1 MGYLGPQA
9 CKYVL
14 DNIHV
19 QPSVR
24 LTMNIQELDLN
35 GGTFKVNLPYNW
47 VGWLLWAI
55 GLIITLFGFFA
66 AVNDTNALVVA
77 AFGLL
82 LMAFTSP
89 GSLESNLN
97 DVRQG
102 AIDPAELEAKAE
114 SSGLSIDNWWM
125 RQTSYVPTTDPSDW
139 ILPAPGPMTWNNDD
153 RYAPHGDGSA
163 LPEHPSKVGTPI
175 PATMTLFSVYCL
187 LAIACIII
195 AAGALMSS
203 EEYEGEITPAIGIT
217 ALGLILSLVGYFKSK
232 MLRQMID
239 TPTSLVR
246 SAPVGNPELVG
257 QVRPIDEG
265 CLTVVVDGNQ
275 NMTVGNMVGY
285 QWSYEQY
292 QCRTTTDSEGNSKEE
307 CHWVTIRSD
316 AGGCPF
322 ILHDGTGGIRVNIG
336 SFKRTDYGQY
346 LKRWD
351 GKFAQTLGKQ
361 MMSQA
366 IAGML
371 GGARVKKHRWT
382 LYGLRL
388 GNPVYVLG
396 QTKPRSNDA
405 LQAEG
410 LDGTLGN
417 SIIEV
422 WGNEDAPGVKCT
434 LHRGTELSNL
444 GRSRSGFELVILPLL
459 MMFGGIALFGL
470 A

>member
-1 MGYLGPQA
+1 MDI
-9 CKYVL
+9 K
-14 DNIHV
+14 
-19 QPSVR
+19 
-24 LTMNIQELDLN
+24 ELDLN

-55 GLIITLFGFFA
+55 GLIITLAGLFIA
-66 AVNDTNALVVA
+66 LNDINGLGVA

-82 LMAFTSP
+82 FMALTSP
-89 GSLESNLN
+89 GSLEAKLHQ
-97 DVRQG
+97 VRQS

-125 RQTSYVPTTDPSDW
+125 KQTSYVPTTDPSDW
-139 ILPAPGPMTWNNDD
+139 ILPAPGPSTWNNDD
-153 RYAPHGDGSA
+153 RYGPEGDGSA
-163 LPEHPSKVGTPI
+163 LPEHPSKIGTPI

-187 LAIACIII
+187 LAISLILVFTASIQ
-195 AAGALMSS
+195 
-203 EEYEGEITPAIGIT
+203 EDYTPAIIIT
-217 ALGLILSLVGYFKSK
+217 LIGLILSLVGFFRAK
-232 MLRQMID
+232 MVRQMID

-322 ILHDGTGGIRVNIG
+322 ILHDGTGGIRVNTS
-336 SFKRTDYGQY
+336 SFKRIDYGQY

-351 GKFAQTLGKQ
+351 GAFAQTLGKQ
-361 MMSQA
+361 IMASA

-396 QTKPRSNDA
+396 QTKPRPSEA

-434 LHRGTELSNL
+434 LNRGSELSNL
-444 GRSRSGFELVILPLL
+444 GRSRSGFELVILPII
-459 MMFGGIALFGL
+459 MMIGGISLFGL

>member
-1 MGYLGPQA
+1 
-9 CKYVL
+9 
-14 DNIHV
+14 
-19 QPSVR
+19 
-24 LTMNIQELDLN
+24 MNIEELDLN
-35 GGTFKVNLPYNW
+35 GGAFKVNLPYNW
-47 VGWLLWAI
+47 VGWLIWVI
-55 GLIITLFGFFA
+55 GLILTLVGFGLSATGEITSLA
-66 AVNDTNALVVA
+66 ISIV
-77 AFGLL
+77 GLL
-82 LMAFTSP
+82 LLAFSSP
-89 GSLESNLN
+89 GSLEAGLHK
-97 DVRQG
+97 VRQN
-102 AIDPAELEAKAE
+102 AIDPAELEAKAQ

-125 RQTSYVPTTDPSDW
+125 QQTSYVPTTDPSDW
-139 ILPAPGPMTWNNDD
+139 ILPAPGPSTWDNSD
-153 RYAPHGDGSA
+153 RYGPSGDGSP
-163 LPEHPSKVGTPI
+163 LPEHPVKIGTPT
-175 PATMTLFSVYCL
+175 PATTTLFSIYIIL
-187 LAIACIII
+187 LISCMLIVGGSVMTDDEADVVMI
-195 AAGALMSS
+195 
-203 EEYEGEITPAIGIT
+203 PAIVI
-217 ALGLILSLVGYFKSK
+217 AVIGLIATLIGYFKAK

-246 SAPVGNPELVG
+246 SAPAGNPELVG

-275 NMTVGNMVGY
+275 NMVVGNMVGY
-285 QWSYEQY
+285 KWQYEQY

-307 CHWVTIRSD
+307 CHWVTVRSD

-322 ILHDGTGGIRVNIG
+322 ILHDGTGGIRVNAHT
-336 SFKRTDYGQY
+336 FKRADYGQY

-371 GGARVKKHRWT
+371 GGARVKNHRWT

-396 QTKPRSNDA
+396 QTKPRTSDA
-405 LQAEG
+405 LAAEG

-434 LHRGTELSNL
+434 LQRGTELANL
-444 GRSRSGFELVILPLL
+444 GRARSGFELVILPIV
-459 MMFGGIALFGL
+459 MMIGGIALIGL

>member
-1 MGYLGPQA
+1 M
-9 CKYVL
+9 
-14 DNIHV
+14 D
-19 QPSVR
+19 
-24 LTMNIQELDLN
+24 IQELDLN
-35 GGTFKVNLPYNW
+35 GGTFKLNLPYNW

-55 GLIITLFGFFA
+55 GLILTIVGIVV
-66 AVNDTNALVVA
+66 AVNDTVGLGLS

-82 LMAFTSP
+82 MMAFTSP
-89 GSLESNLN
+89 GSLESGLHA
-97 DVRQG
+97 VRKQ
-102 AIDPAELEAKAE
+102 AIDPAVLQAKAE

-125 RQTSYVPTTDPSDW
+125 QQTSYVPTTDPSDW
-139 ILPAPGPMTWNNDD
+139 ILPAPGPSTWDNDN
-153 RYAPHGDGSA
+153 RYAAQGDGSA
-163 LPEHPSKVGTPI
+163 LPEHPSVIGTPI
-175 PATMTLFSVYCL
+175 PATLTLFSIYVILSITCIL
-187 LAIACIII
+187 ILAAAVMKDAEADAGMYPALGIA
-195 AAGALMSS
+195 GV
-203 EEYEGEITPAIGIT
+203 
-217 ALGLILSLVGYFKSK
+217 GLILTLIGYFKSK

-275 NMTVGNMVGY
+275 DMTFGNMVGY
-285 QWSYEQY
+285 HWAYEQY
-292 QCRTTTDSEGNSKEE
+292 QCRTTRDSEGNSKEE
-307 CHWVTIRSD
+307 CHWVTVRSD
-316 AGGCPF
+316 SGGCPF
-322 ILHDGTGGIRVNIG
+322 ILHDGTGGMRVNTN

-361 MMSQA
+361 MMASA

-396 QTKPRSNDA
+396 QTKPRTREA
-405 LQAEG
+405 LEAEG

-422 WGNEDAPGVKCT
+422 WGNEDAPGIKCT
-434 LHRGTELSNL
+434 LQRGSELANI
-444 GRSRSGFELVILPLL
+444 GRSRSGFELVMLPVI
-459 MMFGGIALFGL
+459 MMIGGIALIGL

>member
-125 RQTSYVPTTDPSDW
+125 SQTSYVPTTDPSDW

-444 GRSRSGFELVILPLL
+444 GRSRSGFELVMLPLL

>member
-1 MGYLGPQA
+1 
-9 CKYVL
+9 
-14 DNIHV
+14 
-19 QPSVR
+19 
-24 LTMNIQELDLN
+24 MNIEELDLN
-35 GGTFKVNLPYNW
+35 GGAFKVNLPYNW
-47 VGWLLWAI
+47 VGWLIWVI
-55 GLIITLFGFFA
+55 GLILTLVGFGLSATGEITSLA
-66 AVNDTNALVVA
+66 ISIV
-77 AFGLL
+77 GLL
-82 LMAFTSP
+82 LLAFSSP
-89 GSLESNLN
+89 GSLEAGLHK
-97 DVRQG
+97 VRQN
-102 AIDPAELEAKAE
+102 AIDPAELEAKAQ

-125 RQTSYVPTTDPSDW
+125 QQTSYVPTTDPSDW
-139 ILPAPGPMTWNNDD
+139 ILPAPGPSTWDNSD
-153 RYAPHGDGSA
+153 RYGPSGDGSP
-163 LPEHPSKVGTPI
+163 LPEHPVKIGTPT
-175 PATMTLFSVYCL
+175 PATTTLFSIYIIL
-187 LAIACIII
+187 LISCMLIVGGSVMTDDEADVGMI
-195 AAGALMSS
+195 
-203 EEYEGEITPAIGIT
+203 PAIVI
-217 ALGLILSLVGYFKSK
+217 AVIGLIATLIGYFKAK

-246 SAPVGNPELVG
+246 SAPAGNPELVG

-275 NMTVGNMVGY
+275 NMVVGNMVGY
-285 QWSYEQY
+285 KWQYEQY

-307 CHWVTIRSD
+307 CHWVTVRSD

-322 ILHDGTGGIRVNIG
+322 ILHDGTGGIRVNAHT
-336 SFKRTDYGQY
+336 FKRADYGQY

-371 GGARVKKHRWT
+371 GGARVKNHRWT

-396 QTKPRSNDA
+396 QTKPRTSDA
-405 LQAEG
+405 LAAEG

-434 LHRGTELSNL
+434 LQRGTELANL
-444 GRSRSGFELVILPLL
+444 GRARSGFELVILPIV
-459 MMFGGIALFGL
+459 MMIGGIALIGL